1 MIDFLDMDN
10 NKMVISEFYE
20 NDTAGK
26 YKYDAAY
33 QRDKVWS
40 EEKKSFLIDS
50 ILKNYPIPPV
60 FLRLRIN
67 KDTGATTYDV
77 IDGKQ
82 RLTTIRDFIE
92 DKIQLPDDFGDD
104 VIGNSELNGAFFSDL
119 DKFEK
124 YKRQFWR
131 YRIPIIFIET
141 EDEKLVRNVFDRLNR
156 NGEPLVPQE
165 LRHAKYGET
174 KFYKD
179 IQELTAEFCWKSIFN
194 DILEV
199 ERMENHEF
207 ISELMFVVINKRIG
221 EYTKATLDNLYE
233 QCENDFPDDF
243 KLEIMSISNYIEK
256 MGLDYNKLKIKKVG
270 HLYAIWVIAYLA
282 KQQGIETDRISGALK
297 CFYENYLVN
306 KNFNEY
312 TKDYKASMSAGTKG
326 RSSRMKRVNALVG
339 YCKEMGIEIYN
350 ML

>member
-1 MIDFLDMDN
+1 M
-10 NKMVISEFYE
+10 
-20 NDTAGK
+20 
-26 YKYDAAY
+26 
-33 QRDKVWS
+33 
-40 EEKKSFLIDS
+40 
-50 ILKNYPIPPV
+50 
-60 FLRLRIN
+60 
-67 KDTGATTYDV
+67 
-77 IDGKQ
+77 
-82 RLTTIRDFIE
+82 
-92 DKIQLPDDFGDD
+92 
-104 VIGNSELNGAFFSDL
+104 NGSFFSDL

-141 EDEKLVRNVFDRLNR
+141 EDEDLVRNVFDRLNR

-179 IQELTAEFCWKSIFN
+179 IQELTEIFCWKNIFS

-207 ISELMFVVINKRIG
+207 ISELMFVVINKKIG

-233 QCENDFPDDF
+233 QCKNDFSDDI
-243 KLEIMSISNYIEK
+243 KLEIMSISDYIGE

-282 KQQGIETDRISGALK
+282 KQQSIAVDEIGSILNS
-297 CFYENYLVN
+297 FYENYLTN

-326 RSSRMKRVNALVG
+326 RSSRMKRVNALIG
-339 YCKEMGIEIYN
+339 YCKERGIEINN